1 MKQLVNK
8 IIDYSGKN
16 ILIVSIFTVFFIVG
30 SIVAVKNVPLDA
42 IPDLSDV
49 QVIVFTEWKGR
60 NPRIIEDQ
68 ITYPIVIKLLS
79 APKVKVVRG
88 QSFFGLSFIYAI
100 FEDGTDI
107 YWARSR
113 VLEYLNS
120 IRDKLPQGVNPII
133 GPDATGLG
141 WVYQYVLID
150 KKHKYSLSELRS
162 FQDWHLR
169 YWLASIPGVSEV
181 ATIGGFE
188 KQYQIEADPIK
199 LRAFKIS
206 IQKIMEAIKAS
217 NNDTGARSIELAGH
231 EFLVNVSGYIKKVE
245 DIEKVVLGTKPNGV
259 PIRISDVAHVHLGPN
274 MRRGVGDYNGKGE
287 AVGGIV
293 VMRHGENAL
302 NVIKR
307 VKEKIK
313 EVKKSLPDGVEIV
326 SVYDRSDLILKA
338 VDTLKDTLIQQ
349 VIIVALVIIVFLAHF
364 PSSFVVIITLP
375 IAVLMSFI
383 PMYFMGITINIM
395 SLGGIILAVG
405 AMVDSGICMVE
416 NAHKHLERWE
426 ETGKKE
432 PRHQVILD
440 AAKEVGEPLFFAL
453 LIITVSFIPIFA
465 LEAQEGRLFKPLAY
479 TKTFSMFFA
488 SLLSITLIPALMT
501 IFIRGKVKPE
511 HENPLNKVLMQIY
524 DPIIH
529 RVLKA
534 PLITVIVGAILFVV
548 SLPLFN
554 FIGSEFMPPLNEGS
568 ILYMPTSLPGIG
580 ISESSRLLQI
590 QDKLIKKVPEVE
602 SVFGKV
608 GRAETPTDPAPL
620 DMYETII
627 NLKPKEKWRPGI
639 TWDKIIEELDNLLKI
654 PGIVNAWT
662 MPIKAR
668 IDMLTTGVKTP
679 VGIKIFGPDLK
690 VIEKIGEQIEP
701 LMKMVK
707 GTRSVFAE
715 RAVSGYYLNIN
726 IDREKI
732 ARYGLTI
739 EDIQTVVGSTLGG
752 EELTTT
758 VEGKE
763 RYTVNVR
770 YLRELRDTPDK
781 IGNIYI
787 ESPLGFQIPLNQVA
801 EIKLDNGPMQI
812 RDEDGSP
819 VGFVYIDFTGR
830 DVGSY
835 VEDAKKLLNKEL
847 VLPAGYGIEW
857 TGQYEFLQRVKKR
870 LFLIVPMVIF
880 VIFFFHYVVF
890 DSVAKSLMV
899 MLSVPFAIIG
909 SLIFLLIYKFHL
921 SVAVGVGF
929 IALIGV
935 AIETAIVMVVFLD
948 ESYERRL
955 KDGMMKTIQDLK
967 DAVHEG
973 AVQRVRP
980 KLMTV
985 AVDIFGFLP
994 IMFSTGE
1001 GADVMQRIT
1010 IPLFGGI
1017 LSSTVLV
1024 LVIVPAIYFLWRKR
1038 QIEWSTK

>member
-16 ILIVSIFTVFFIVG
+16 ILIVFIFIIFFTIG
-30 SIVAVKNVPLDA
+30 SIIAVKNVPLDA

-68 ITYPIVIKLLS
+68 ITYPIITKLLS

-120 IRDKLPQGVNPII
+120 IRGKLPEGVNPVI

-141 WVYQYVLID
+141 WVYQYVLLD

-162 FQDWHLR
+162 FQDWYLR
-169 YWLASIPGVSEV
+169 YWLASVPGVSEV

-188 KQYQIEADPIK
+188 KQYQIEVDPIK
-199 LRAFKIS
+199 LRAYKIS
-206 IQKIMEAIKAS
+206 IQKVIEAVKAS

-231 EFLVNVSGYIKKVE
+231 EFLINVSGYIKKVE

-259 PIRISDVAHVHLGPN
+259 PIRISDIAHVHLGPN
-274 MRRGVGDYNGKGE
+274 MRRGVADYNGKGE
-287 AVGGIV
+287 VVGGVI

-302 NVIKR
+302 NTIKR

-313 EVKKSLPDGVEIV
+313 EVEKSLPDGVKIV
-326 SVYDRSDLILKA
+326 PVYDRSDLILRSI
-338 VDTLKDTLIQQ
+338 DTLKRTLIEESI
-349 VIIVALVIIVFLAHF
+349 VVALVIIIFLFHL
-364 PSSFVVIITLP
+364 PSSLVVIITLP
-375 IAVLMSFI
+375 VAVLMSFI
-383 PMYFMGITINIM
+383 PMYFMGLTSNIM
-395 SLGGIILAVG
+395 SLGGIAIAIG
-405 AMVDSGICMVE
+405 AMVDSAIVMVE

-432 PRHQVILD
+432 PRLQVILD

-453 LIITVSFIPIFA
+453 LIITVSFMPIFA

-488 SLLSITLIPALMT
+488 SLLSITLIPALMG
-501 IFIRGKVKPE
+501 IFIKGKIQTE
-511 HENPLNKVLMQIY
+511 TDNPVNRYLIKIY
-524 DPIIH
+524 DPIIRH
-529 RVLKA
+529 VLKH
-534 PLITVIVGAILFVV
+534 PLRTICTGLIAFVLSMPV
-548 SLPLFN
+548 VWQL
-554 FIGSEFMPPLNEGS
+554 GSEFMPPLNEGS

-580 ISESSRLLQI
+580 ISEASRLLQI
-590 QDKLIKKVPEVE
+590 QDKLIKKVPEVL

-608 GRAETPTDPAPL
+608 GRAETPTDPAPM

-639 TWDKIIEELDNLLKI
+639 TWEKIIEELDNLVKI
-654 PGIVNAWT
+654 PGTVNAWI
-662 MPIKAR
+662 MPIKTR

-690 VIEKIGEQIEP
+690 VIEKIGEKIEP
-701 LMKMVK
+701 LIKKVK

-726 IDREKI
+726 IDRDKI
-732 ARYGLTI
+732 ARYGLKI
-739 EDIQTVVGSTLGG
+739 EDVEMVIESALGG

-763 RYTVNVR
+763 RYTINIR
-770 YLRELRDTPDK
+770 YLRELRDTPEK

-787 ESPLGFQIPLNQVA
+787 ESPLGFQIPLKQVA
-801 EIKLDNGPMQI
+801 QVKLDTGPMQI

-819 VGFVYIDFTGR
+819 VGFVYIDFANR

-835 VEDAKKLLNKEL
+835 VEDAKKLIREEL
-847 VLPAGYGIEW
+847 KLPPGYGIEW
-857 TGQYEFLQRVKKR
+857 TGQYEFLQRVAKR
-870 LFLIVPMVIF
+870 LILIIPLTIF
-880 VIFFFHYVVF
+880 IIFFFHYLVFNSVV
-890 DSVAKSLMV
+890 KSLMV
-899 MLSVPFAIIG
+899 MLSVPFALIG
-909 SLIFLLIYKFHL
+909 SFWFLLFYKFHF
-921 SVAVGVGF
+921 SIAVGVGL
-929 IALIGV
+929 IALAGV

-948 ESYERRL
+948 EAYERYL
-955 KDGMMKTIQDLK
+955 KAGKLKTIKDLEE
-967 DAVHEG
+967 AVHEG

-985 AVDIFGFLP
+985 CVGVAGLLP
-994 IMFSTGE
+994 IMWSHGT
-1001 GADVMQRIT
+1001 GADVMQRIAAPM
-1010 IPLFGGI
+1010 IGGLI
-1017 LSSTVLV
+1017 TSAILV
-1024 LVIVPAIYFLWRKR
+1024 LFIVPAIYFLWRKR
-1038 QIEWSTK
+1038 ELKN